1 MSTKRLSTVNCG
13 KTQKTTSTSNI
24 FALTMNIKHYLVT
37 LLTIAVI
44 PFCSY
49 SQFYQ
54 KDILSTKEAASQ
66 LKQYKTNKIKKV
78 ILNSF
83 EATGEPV
90 DKFICYQE
98 VSPSYNSIKTYSQ
111 TIQTLQSVLSSQFNF
126 KGQLTRSADSSN
138 TTLNVSSYNYD
149 ANGSLISVE
158 SVSQAYAYQTK
169 EIEKR
174 YWTYDSANLPVK
186 MVRIKNNT
194 DTIVVLFTA
203 DEKGNIAEER
213 WLSKG
218 TETQAWYYYYDEQNR
233 LTDIVRFN
241 DRVQKLLPDYIYE
254 YNEQSQLAQMISVQ
268 SDSSNYVTW
277 KYQYN
282 PQGLKIRESCFSK
295 QKQLMGYIT
304 YRYE

>member
-1 MSTKRLSTVNCG
+1 MN
-13 KTQKTTSTSNI
+13 TTHLPFI
-24 FALTMNIKHYLVT
+24 LFVFA
-37 LLTIAVI
+37 AF

-54 KDILSTKEAASQ
+54 KDIISTKQTADQ
-66 LKQYKTNKIKKV
+66 LKQYKANKIKKV

-83 EATGEPV
+83 EARGEPV
-90 DKFICYQE
+90 DQFICYQE

-111 TIQTLQSVLSSQFNF
+111 TVQTLQSVLNSQFNF
-126 KGQLTRSADSSN
+126 KGQLIRSADSSN
-138 TTLNVSSYNYD
+138 TTLNVSSYTYD
-149 ANGSLISVE
+149 ASGRLVAVE

-174 YWTYDSANLPVK
+174 YWTYDSSGFPIK
-186 MVRIKNNT
+186 MLRIKNNT
-194 DTIVVLFTA
+194 DTVEVFFSP
-203 DEKGNIAEER
+203 DEKGNVAEER
-213 WLSKG
+213 WRSKG
-218 TETQAWYYYYDEQNR
+218 KETQAWYYYYDEEKR

-254 YNEQSQLAQMISVQ
+254 YNEQSLLSQMISVQ
-268 SDSSNYVTW
+268 SGSSNYVIW

-282 PQGLKIRESCFSK
+282 PQGLKIRENCYSK
-295 QKQLMGYIT
+295 QKELMGYIT